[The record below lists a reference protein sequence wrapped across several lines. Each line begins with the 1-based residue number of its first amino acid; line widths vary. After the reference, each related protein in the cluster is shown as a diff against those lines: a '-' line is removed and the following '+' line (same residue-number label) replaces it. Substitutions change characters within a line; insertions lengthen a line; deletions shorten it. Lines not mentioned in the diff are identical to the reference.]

1 MITAV
6 EALREAGCDVLG
18 VVSIFTYE
26 LEKGRELLHD
36 LQILLRIL

>member
-6 EALREAGCDVLG
+6 NALKEAGCDVLG

-26 LEKGRELLHD
+26 SEKGKRK
-36 LQILLRIL
+36 IRS